1 LDEEQLLHG
10 LGFEL
15 RNLSREE
22 RKRLDAAGVKVMS
35 IFRGSEIESTN
46 MEPGFII
53 TSINDSKVRD
63 LDDALRLLKR
73 GEGQTVLRGIYENYE
88 GEYFYAFNLP

>member
-1 LDEEQLLHG
+1 
-10 LGFEL
+10 
-15 RNLSREE
+15 
-22 RKRLDAAGVKVMS
+22 MS

-53 TSINDSKVRD
+53 TSIDDRTVRD

-73 GEGQTVLRGIYENYE
+73 SKGQTILRGVYENYE
-88 GEYFYAFNLP
+88 GEYFYAFEKP